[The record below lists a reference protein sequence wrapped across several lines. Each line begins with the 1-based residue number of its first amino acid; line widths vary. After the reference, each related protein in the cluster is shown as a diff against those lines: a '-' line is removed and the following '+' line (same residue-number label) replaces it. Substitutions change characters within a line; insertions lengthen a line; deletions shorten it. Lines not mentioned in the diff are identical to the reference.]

1 VKRRIRYVTYNKDR
15 TIKAINAKGG
25 GRQGMDAQEELDRYI
40 VCMSEAIKEALSPYV
55 LPELLTLDYPLSP
68 DYIRG
73 RMAAFDS

>member
-1 VKRRIRYVTYNKDR
+1 MRYVTYNKDR

-25 GRQGMDAQEELDRYI
+25 GRQGMDAQEELDRY
-40 VCMSEAIKEALSPYV
+40 MTGLYEAIKEALSPY
-55 LPELLTLDYPLSP
+55 LPPEILSLDQPLSP